1 MKWHETCKCKCWL
14 DASVCNNKQV
24 WNNDKY
30 RCKCKELIDKGRCEK
45 GFIWNS
51 SNCKCDKSCDVGE
64 YLHCGNCRRRKRLID
79 KLVKDY
85 SEDINGN
92 KMNYNVSL
100 NYHRK
105 VCNSCTI
112 YIVLLIII
120 STTLMA
126 LAVYI
131 FIFIWIG

>member
-1 MKWHETCKCKCWL
+1 MKH
-14 DASVCNNKQV
+14 V
-24 WNNDKY
+24 
-30 RCKCKELIDKGRCEK
+30 
-45 GFIWNS
+45 IWNDMKLV
-51 SNCKCDKSCDVGE
+51 NVNVDEMQVFVTTNKFGIMINTDVNAKNWLTKEDVKKDLFEILVIVNVINHAMLENICIAEIVGV
-64 YLHCGNCRRRKRLID
+64 
-79 KLVKDY
+79 VKDY

-131 FIFIWIG
+131 FVFIWIG